1 MMATLLFCL
10 FVTSINQS
18 VVSIAG
24 PSIVANLGGFEYY
37 AWIFTAFSLTSAI
50 VVPIIGKLND
60 LFGPK
65 KVMVP
70 SLVLFAF
77 STLICGL
84 SNNMIF
90 FIFSRAIQGIG
101 FAGVLGIVWIMVAS
115 LWEPRQRGK
124 WLGITSAGFTT
135 AGVLGPIIGGV
146 INDLISWRWIFFVN
160 IPFCVIAIITI
171 IKLFPS
177 SESLKSN
184 KFDFKG
190 AIIFAIFGSTF
201 LLAISLIGQN
211 NTYFSMNIII
221 LFIVAIVSLI
231 IFIYIE
237 KNNEEGIV
245 DLNLF
250 KLKYFT
256 GGMIGSLFIVISWT
270 VWTVFLPL
278 SLIGVYGFSSSK
290 ASIAL
295 ISLSIGSAIGAN
307 IFGNLIGRIKLQL
320 PIAILGFTIVGI
332 SMIISGY
339 TNLDINFNLLL
350 VLALIVGFG
359 STGAFSAY
367 TVPIQNNLPEEKL
380 GIITTSLQFARV
392 FGISLGSSLLGV
404 ILLTNMTTYNY
415 DPPRQDLYN
424 PDNITSKEK
433 ILDIKKEYLEQS
445 SLKLFEEDL
454 EISRS
459 NLKKG
464 LRRVYFAA
472 SVPAFL
478 GIIVSMIIFY
488 KPNRRLYVEE
498 GLEQNE

>member
-1 MMATLLFCL
+1 MMAILLFCL

-84 SNNMIF
+84 SNNMFF

-160 IPFCVIAIITI
+160 IPFCIIAIISI
-171 IKLFPS
+171 IKFFPNS
-177 SESLKSN
+177 APSKSN

-190 AIIFAIFGSTF
+190 AIIFALFGSTF
-201 LLAISLIGQN
+201 LLAISMIGQN
-211 NTYFSMNIII
+211 NTYFSLNIII

-237 KNNEEGIV
+237 KNNEEGII

-250 KLKYFT
+250 KLKYFS

-307 IFGNLIGRIKLQL
+307 IFGNLIGRIKFQL

-339 TNLDINFNLLL
+339 TDLDINFNLLL
-350 VLALIVGFG
+350 ILALIVGFG

-380 GIITTSLQFARV
+380 GIVTTSLQFSRV

-415 DPPRQDLYN
+415 EPPRKDLYS

-433 ILDIKKEYLEQS
+433 ILDIKEEYLVKS

-464 LRRVYFAA
+464 LRKVYFAA
-472 SVPAFL
+472 SIPAFL
-478 GIIVSMIIFY
+478 GIIVSIIIFY
-488 KPNRRLYVEE
+488 KSNRHQSLEE
-498 GLEQNE
+498 DLIQSV

>member
-10 FVTSINQS
+10 FITSINQS

-24 PSIVANLGGFEYY
+24 PSIVAHLGGFEYY
-37 AWIFTAFSLTSAI
+37 AWIFTAFSLSSAI
-50 VVPIIGKLND
+50 FVPIIGKLND

-70 SLVLFAF
+70 SLILFAI

-84 SNNMIF
+84 SNNMLF

-115 LWEPRQRGK
+115 LWEPKQRGK
-124 WLGITSAGFTT
+124 WLGITSAGFTM

-160 IPFCVIAIITI
+160 IPFCIIAIITI
-171 IKLFPS
+171 IKLFPR
-177 SESLKSN
+177 SEQIKSN

-190 AIIFAIFGSTF
+190 AIIFGLFVSTF
-201 LLAISLIGQN
+201 LLAISMIGQN
-211 NTYFSMNIII
+211 NTYFSLKTII
-221 LFIVAIVSLI
+221 LFFVATVSLL

-237 KNNEEGIV
+237 QNNEEGII
-245 DLNLF
+245 DLKLF
-250 KLKYFT
+250 RLKYFT
-256 GGMIGSLFIVISWT
+256 GGMIGSLFIVIPWI
-270 VWTVFLPL
+270 VLTVFLPL
-278 SLIGVYGFSSSK
+278 SLIGVYGFSASK

-307 IFGNLIGRIKLQL
+307 IFGNLIGRTKLLL
-320 PIAILGFTIVGI
+320 PIAILGFSIVGI
-332 SMIISGY
+332 TMIISGY

-350 VLALIVGFG
+350 ILTLFCGFG
-359 STGAFSAY
+359 STGAFTAY

-380 GIITTSLQFARV
+380 SIVTTSLQFSRV
-392 FGISLGSSLLGV
+392 FGISLGSSILGV
-404 ILLTNMTTYNY
+404 ILLSNMTTYNY
-415 DPPRQDLYN
+415 EQPRKDLYN
-424 PDNITSKEK
+424 PDNIISKEK
-433 ILDIKKEYLEQS
+433 ILDIKKEYLDKS

-464 LRRVYFAA
+464 LRKVYFAA
-472 SVPAFL
+472 SIPTLL
-478 GIIVSMIIFY
+478 GIIVSIIIF
-488 KPNRRLYVEE
+488 KKSNRRLSLEE
-498 GLEQNE
+498 DLKQSE

>member
-221 LFIVAIVSLI
+221 LFLVAIVSLI

-464 LRRVYFAA
+464 LRIVYFAA

>member
-1 MMATLLFCL
+1 MATLLFCL

-256 GGMIGSLFIVISWT
+256 GGMIGSLFIIISWT

>member
-50 VVPIIGKLND
+50 VVPIVGKLND

-70 SLVLFAF
+70 SLILFAF
-77 STLICGL
+77 ATLICGL

-90 FIFSRAIQGIG
+90 FILSRAIQGIG

-160 IPFCVIAIITI
+160 IPFCIIAIITI
-171 IKLFPS
+171 IKLFPN
-177 SESLKSN
+177 SEQLKSN

-211 NTYFSMNIII
+211 NTYFSLNIFI
-221 LFIVAIVSLI
+221 LFIVATASLL

-237 KNNEEGIV
+237 KNTEEGII
-245 DLNLF
+245 DLKLF

-290 ASIAL
+290 TSIAL

-307 IFGNLIGRIKLQL
+307 IFGNLIGKTKLQL
-320 PIAILGFTIVGI
+320 PIAITGFSIVAV
-332 SMIISGY
+332 SMLYSGY
-339 TNLDINFNLLL
+339 TNLDINFYLLL
-350 VLALIVGFG
+350 VLALVVGFG
-359 STGAFSAY
+359 STGAFAAY
-367 TVPIQNNLPEEKL
+367 TVPIQNNLPEENL
-380 GIITTSLQFARV
+380 GIVTTSLQFSRV

-415 DPPRQDLYN
+415 DQPRKDLYS

-433 ILDIKKEYLEQS
+433 ILDIKKEYLEHS

-454 EISRS
+454 QISRS

-464 LRRVYFAA
+464 LRRVYFSA
-472 SVPAFL
+472 SIPAFL
-478 GIIVSMIIFY
+478 GIITSIAVFY
-488 KPNRRLYVEE
+488 KPNLRRSLEE
-498 GLEQNE
+498 DLKQNE

>member
-1 MMATLLFCL
+1 MATLLFCL

-70 SLVLFAF
+70 SLVIFAF

-245 DLNLF
+245 DLKLF

-307 IFGNLIGRIKLQL
+307 IFGNLIGKIKLQL

-380 GIITTSLQFARV
+380 GIITTSLQFSRV

-415 DPPRQDLYN
+415 ESPRQDLYN

-464 LRRVYFAA
+464 LRKVYFAA
-472 SVPAFL
+472 SIPAFL
-478 GIIVSMIIFY
+478 GIIVSIIIFY

-498 GLEQNE
+498 DLELNE